1 MTQDR
6 EPIDEES
13 TEQLIGKLREA
24 FKDEAQELLAELE
37 AALLELEEVPGDE
50 EHIGRVFRVM
60 HTIKGSGGAC
70 EFTEVSA
77 FTHEIE
83 SFFDLVR
90 KGKIAVT
97 KEIIDLT
104 LRARDRIKEMFD
116 AYYCGRPIFP
126 GMTADILSQFK
137 RLIPAG
143 LGAPRGAGLAGIA
156 KQQADSA
163 APLSPP
169 GKQVTYRIQFRPAPD
184 VLAAG
189 TNPLDLL
196 RELSD
201 LGYCKAVAHTD
212 AIPYLEDFDPDLCY
226 TSWDI
231 ILTTAQG
238 INAIQDIFIFVK
250 DSSEIRIT
258 IVDEDGS
265 ADYDEAAYKKLG
277 EILLERGDIGHADL
291 QQALK
296 SKKRVGE
303 VLVETGVV
311 TNEKVEAALA
321 EQEHV
326 RELRERRQTSET
338 ASSIRVSTDKLDGL
352 VDLVGE
358 LVTVQARLSQTA
370 ASGNDPVLL
379 SIAEEVERLTAD
391 MRDRTMSIRMLP
403 IGTTFSRFRRLVR
416 DLGQELGK
424 EVELVTEG
432 AETELDKTVIEK
444 LGDPLVHLIR
454 NSIDHGIEA
463 PEVRT
468 AARKPKAGTIS
479 LSAVHSGAHVLIE
492 IRDDGAGL
500 DRDAIRAKAVERGMI
515 RDDAEL
521 TDKEVLGLVLLP
533 GFSTAK
539 TVSSVSGRG
548 VGLDVVKRAIDALRG
563 TIEISSDK
571 GKGTVITLRLPLTLA
586 IIDGFL
592 TKIGEENF
600 IFPLSLVD
608 ECVELTGDASA
619 TGNNKHMINV
629 RGHIVPYVRLREQFS
644 IIGAGPAI
652 EQIVIVR
659 VEQKRVGFV
668 VDHIVG
674 GHQTVI
680 KNLGT
685 FYREVNGLSG
695 ATILGDGTV
704 ALVLDVPKLVQIAEV
719 DEDSLTSAGGLR
731 VFDT

>member
-1 MTQDR
+1 MSDDR

-13 TEQLIGKLREA
+13 TEQIVAKLRES
-24 FKDEAQELLAELE
+24 FREEAQELLAELE
-37 AALLELEEVPGDE
+37 ASLLELEDVPGDE

-90 KGKIAVT
+90 KGKIDVT

-104 LRARDRIKEMFD
+104 LRARDQIKEMFD
-116 AYYCGRPIFP
+116 AYYCGGSIAP

-143 LGAPRGAGLAGIA
+143 LAASRGTAPACTP
-156 KQQADSA
+156 KQQAEGA
-163 APLSPP
+163 APVP
-169 GKQVTYRIQFRPAPD
+169 GNQVTYRIQFRPSPGI
-184 VLAAG
+184 LAEG

-196 RELSD
+196 KELIG
-201 LGYCKAVAHTD
+201 LGDGRVVARTD
-212 AIPYLEDFDPDLCY
+212 AIPYFEDFNPDLCY
-226 TSWDI
+226 TFWDV
-231 ILTTAQG
+231 ILTTSQG
-238 INAIQDIFIFVK
+238 INAIEDVFIFVK
-250 DSSEIRIT
+250 DRSEITIT
-258 IVDEDGS
+258 IIDEEGCL
-265 ADYDEAAYKKLG
+265 AYDEAAYKTLG
-277 EILLERGDIGHADL
+277 EILLERGDISSEDL
-291 QQALK
+291 HLALK

-303 VLVETGVV
+303 VLVETGLVSGD
-311 TNEKVEAALA
+311 TVESALA

-326 RELRERRQTSET
+326 REMRERRQTAEI

-370 ASGNDPVLL
+370 ATRNDPALL

-391 MRDRTMSIRMLP
+391 LRDRTMSIRMLP

-416 DLGQELGK
+416 DLGKELGK

-454 NSIDHGIEA
+454 NSIDHGIES
-463 PEVRT
+463 PEVRK
-468 AARKPKAGTIS
+468 AARKPAVGTIS

-500 DRDAIRAKAVERGMI
+500 DRDAVRAKAVERGMI
-515 RDDAEL
+515 RDDADL

-539 TVSSVSGRG
+539 TVTSVSGRG

-563 TIEISSDK
+563 TIEINSDK
-571 GKGTVITLRLPLTLA
+571 GTGTVITLRLPLTLA

-592 TKIGEENF
+592 TKIGDEHF

-608 ECVELTGDASA
+608 ECVEL
-619 TGNNKHMINV
+619 
-629 RGHIVPYVRLREQFS
+629 
-644 IIGAGPAI
+644 IGGSFRNR
-652 EQIVIVR
+652 Q
-659 VEQKRVGFV
+659 
-668 VDHIVG
+668 
-674 GHQTVI
+674 
-680 KNLGT
+680 
-685 FYREVNGLSG
+685 
-695 ATILGDGTV
+695 
-704 ALVLDVPKLVQIAEV
+704 
-719 DEDSLTSAGGLR
+719 
-731 VFDT
+731 

>member
-1 MTQDR
+1 MSKDR

-13 TEQLIGKLREA
+13 AEQIVAKLRES
-24 FKDEAQELLAELE
+24 FREEAQELLAELE
-37 AALLELEEVPGDE
+37 ASLLELEDVPGDE

-104 LRARDRIKEMFD
+104 LRARDQIKEMFD
-116 AYYCGRPIFP
+116 AYYRGGPIVPGR
-126 GMTADILSQFK
+126 TADILSQFK
-137 RLIPAG
+137 KLIPAG
-143 LGAPRGAGLAGIA
+143 LAAQRGTEPATER
-156 KQQADSA
+156 A
-163 APLSPP
+163 APAPAP
-169 GKQVTYRIQFRPAPD
+169 GKQVTYRIQFRPSPAI
-184 VLAAG
+184 LAEG
-189 TNPLDLL
+189 TDPLDLL
-196 RELSD
+196 KELIG
-201 LGYCKAVAHTD
+201 LGDGRIVARTD
-212 AIPYLEDFDPDLCY
+212 AIPYLEDFNPGLCY
-226 TSWDI
+226 TFWDV
-231 ILTTAQG
+231 ILTTSQG
-238 INAIQDIFIFVK
+238 INAIEDAFIFVK
-250 DSSEIRIT
+250 DRSEVTIT
-258 IVDEDGS
+258 VIDEEGDR
-265 ADYDEAAYKKLG
+265 AYDEAAYKTLG
-277 EILLERGDIGHADL
+277 EILLERGDIRSEDL
-291 QQALK
+291 HLALK

-303 VLVETGVV
+303 VLVETGLVSGD
-311 TNEKVEAALA
+311 TVESALA
-321 EQEHV
+321 EQEHL
-326 RELRERRQTSET
+326 REMRERRQTAEI

-370 ASGNDPVLL
+370 ASRNDPALL
-379 SIAEEVERLTAD
+379 SLAEEVERLTAD
-391 MRDRTMSIRMLP
+391 LRERTMSIRMLP

-416 DLGQELGK
+416 DLGKELGK
-424 EVELVTEG
+424 KVELVTEG

-463 PEVRT
+463 PEVRK
-468 AARKPKAGTIS
+468 AARKPAVGTVS

-500 DRDAIRAKAVERGMI
+500 DRDAVRAKAVERGMI
-515 RDDAEL
+515 RDDADL
-521 TDKEVLGLVLLP
+521 TDKEVFGLVLQP

-539 TVSSVSGRG
+539 SVTSVSGRG

-571 GKGTVITLRLPLTLA
+571 GTGTVITLRLPLTLA

-592 TKIGEENF
+592 TKIGEEHF
-600 IFPLSLVD
+600 IFPLSLVE
-608 ECVELTGDASA
+608 ECVELIGVSSA

-629 RGHIVPYVRLREQFS
+629 RGHIVPYVRLRDQFS
-644 IIGAGPAI
+644 IAGAGPAI

-659 VEQKRVGFV
+659 IEDKRVGFV
-668 VDHIVG
+668 VDNIVG

-685 FYREVNGLSG
+685 YYRDVQGLSG

-704 ALVLDVPKLVQIAEV
+704 ALILDVPKLVQIAETDEISITATGGPTTV
-719 DEDSLTSAGGLR
+719 DNKYN
-731 VFDT
+731 

>member
-1 MTQDR
+1 MIEDQ
-6 EPIDEES
+6 EPQDEES
-13 TEQLIGKLREA
+13 TEQIVAKLREA
-24 FKDEAQELLAELE
+24 FKEEAQDLLAELE
-37 AALLELEEVPGDE
+37 AALLELEEAPGDA

-70 EFTEVSA
+70 EFTEVAA

-104 LRARDRIKEMFD
+104 LQARDRIKEMFD
-116 AYYCGRPIFP
+116 AYYCGRSVDP
-126 GMTADILSQFK
+126 GMTADILAGFK

-143 LGAPRGAGLAGIA
+143 AGASKG
-156 KQQADSA
+156 A
-163 APLSPP
+163 APACTSKEQTENAAPAL
-169 GKQVTYRIQFRPAPD
+169 GKQVTYRIRFRPGPD
-184 VLAAG
+184 ILAEG
-189 TNPLDLL
+189 TDPLELL
-196 RELSD
+196 HELSS
-201 LGYCKAVAHTD
+201 LGCSKAVAQTD
-212 AIPYLEDFDPDLCY
+212 DIPYLEDFDPDLCY
-226 TSWDI
+226 TYWDI

-238 INAIQDIFIFVK
+238 INAIQDIFILVK
-250 DSSEIRIT
+250 DSSDIKIT
-258 IVDEDGS
+258 IIDEDGS
-265 ADYDEAAYKKLG
+265 PEHDESAYKKLG
-277 EILLERGDIGHADL
+277 EILLDRGDIGPADL
-291 QQALK
+291 REALR
-296 SKKRVGE
+296 SKKKVGE

-311 TNEKVEAALA
+311 TNDKVEAALV

-326 RELRERRQTSET
+326 REMRERRQTVDT

-370 ASGNDPVLL
+370 ITSNDPALL

-416 DLGQELGK
+416 DLSKELGK
-424 EVELVTEG
+424 DVELVTEG

-463 PEVRT
+463 PEVRRE
-468 AARKPKAGTIS
+468 ARKPRVGTIS
-479 LSAVHSGAHVLIE
+479 LNAVHSGAHVLIE

-500 DRDAIRAKAVERGMI
+500 DREAVRAKALERGMI
-515 RDDAEL
+515 REDAEL
-521 TDKEVLGLVLLP
+521 TDKEILALVLQP

-539 TVSSVSGRG
+539 SVTSVSGRG

-563 TIEISSDK
+563 TIEIDSSK
-571 GKGTVITLRLPLTLA
+571 GAGTTITLRLPLTLA

-600 IFPLSLVD
+600 IFPLSLVE
-608 ECVELTGDASA
+608 ECVELTAGRSA
-619 TGNNKHMINV
+619 TGNDKHMITV
-629 RGHIVPYVRLREQFS
+629 RGHIVPYVRLREQFN
-644 IIGAGPAI
+644 IAGSGPSI
-652 EQIVIVR
+652 EQIVIVQ

-685 FYREVNGLSG
+685 YYRDVKGLSG

-704 ALVLDVPKLVQIAEV
+704 ALVLDVPKLVQIAET
-719 DEDSLTSAGGLR
+719 DEDSLTAAGG
-731 VFDT
+731 VSMTDS

>member
-1 MTQDR
+1 MTQNR

-13 TEQLIGKLREA
+13 TEQIVAKLREA
-24 FKDEAQELLAELE
+24 FKEEAQDLLAELE
-37 AALLELEEVPGDE
+37 AALLELEEAPGDE

-70 EFTEVSA
+70 EFTDVSA

-83 SFFDLVR
+83 NFFDLVR

-116 AYYCGRPIFP
+116 AYYRGGAIAP
-126 GMTADILSQFK
+126 GMTEEIQSQFK

-143 LGAPRGAGLAGIA
+143 LGAQKAAPAHTA
-156 KQQADSA
+156 KQADRKEAS
-163 APLSPP
+163 
-169 GKQVTYRIQFRPAPD
+169 GKQVTYRIQFRPSPGI
-184 VLAAG
+184 LAEG

-196 RELSD
+196 HELSG
-201 LGYCKAVAHTD
+201 LGSYKAVAHTD
-212 AIPYLEDFDPDLCY
+212 DIPFLEDFNPDLCY

-238 INAIQDIFIFVK
+238 INAIEDVFIFVK
-250 DSSEIRIT
+250 DSSDIKIT

-265 ADYDEAAYKKLG
+265 AEGDEAADKKLG
-277 EILLERGDIGHADL
+277 EILLERGDIGPADL

-311 TNEKVEAALA
+311 TNDKVEAALA

-326 RELRERRQTSET
+326 REMRDRRQISET

-424 EVELVTEG
+424 DVELVTEG

-463 PEVRT
+463 PGVRA
-468 AARKPKAGTIS
+468 AARKPRVGTIS

-500 DRDAIRAKAVERGMI
+500 DRDAVRAKAIERGMI
-515 RDDAEL
+515 RDDADL

-533 GFSTAK
+533 GFSTAM
-539 TVSSVSGRG
+539 TVTNVSGRG

-563 TIEISSDK
+563 TIEISSDR
-571 GKGTVITLRLPLTLA
+571 GTGTVITLRLPLTLA

-592 TKIGEENF
+592 TKVGEEHF
-600 IFPLSLVD
+600 IFPLSLVY
-608 ECVELTGDASA
+608 ECVELTAGVSA
-619 TGNNKHMINV
+619 TGNNKHMITV
-629 RGHIVPYVRLREQFS
+629 REHIVPYVRLREQFS
-644 IIGAGPAI
+644 IAGAGPAI
-652 EQIVIVR
+652 EQIVIVQ
-659 VEQKRVGFV
+659 VEQKRIGFV
-668 VDHIVG
+668 VDHVVG

-680 KNLGT
+680 KNLGAY
-685 FYREVNGLSG
+685 YREVKGLSG

-704 ALVLDVPKLVQIAEV
+704 ALVLDVPKLVQIAEA
-719 DEDSLTSAGGLR
+719 DEVSLTSAGGLTA
-731 VFDT
+731 FEQ

>member
-1 MTQDR
+1 MSDER
-6 EPIDEES
+6 DPIDEES
-13 TEQLIGKLREA
+13 TEQIVAKLRES
-24 FKDEAQELLAELE
+24 FREEAQELLAELE
-37 AALLELEEVPGDE
+37 ASLLELEEVPGDE
-50 EHIGRVFRVM
+50 AHIGRVFRVM

-104 LRARDRIKEMFD
+104 LRARDQIKEMFD
-116 AYYCGRPIFP
+116 VYYRGGSIVPGR
-126 GMTADILSQFK
+126 TADILSQFK
-137 RLIPAG
+137 KLTPAG
-143 LGAPRGAGLAGIA
+143 LAAARGTAPGRTSQ
-156 KQQADSA
+156 QQAEPE
-163 APLSPP
+163 APVP
-169 GKQVTYRIQFRPAPD
+169 GKQVTYRIQFRPSPAI
-184 VLAAG
+184 LAEG

-196 RELSD
+196 KELIG
-201 LGYCKAVAHTD
+201 LGDGRIVARTD
-212 AIPYLEDFDPDLCY
+212 AIPYLEDFNPDLCY
-226 TSWDI
+226 TFWDV
-231 ILTTAQG
+231 ILTTSRG
-238 INAIQDIFIFVK
+238 INAIEDVFIFVK
-250 DSSEIRIT
+250 DKSELT
-258 IVDEDGS
+258 IAVIDEEGCL
-265 ADYDEAAYKKLG
+265 AYDEAAYKMLG
-277 EILLERGDIGHADL
+277 EILLERGDINSEDL
-291 QQALK
+291 HLALK
-296 SKKRVGE
+296 TKKRVGE
-303 VLVETGVV
+303 VLVETGIVSGD
-311 TNEKVEAALA
+311 TVESALA
-321 EQEHV
+321 EQEHM
-326 RELRERRQTSET
+326 REMRERRQTAET

-370 ASGNDPVLL
+370 ASRNDPALL
-379 SIAEEVERLTAD
+379 SLAEEVERLTAD
-391 MRDRTMSIRMLP
+391 MRERTMSIRMLP

-424 EVELVTEG
+424 DVELVTEG

-463 PEVRT
+463 PEVRK
-468 AARKPKAGTIS
+468 AARKPAVGTVS

-500 DRDAIRAKAVERGMI
+500 DRDAVRAKAVERGII
-515 RDDAEL
+515 RDDADL

-539 TVSSVSGRG
+539 TITSVSGRG

-571 GKGTVITLRLPLTLA
+571 GTGTVITLRLPLTLA

-592 TKIGEENF
+592 TKIGEEHF
-600 IFPLSLVD
+600 IFPLSLVE
-608 ECVELTGDASA
+608 ECVELTGNSSA
-619 TGNNKHMINV
+619 TGNNKHLIDV
-629 RGHIVPYVRLREQFS
+629 RGHIVPYVRLREQFG
-644 IIGAGPAI
+644 IAGAGPAI

-659 VEQKRVGFV
+659 IEQKRVGFV

-685 FYREVNGLSG
+685 YYRNAEGLSG

-704 ALVLDVPKLVQIAEV
+704 ALILDVPKLVRVAEQ
-719 DEDSLTSAGGLR
+719 DELEQ
-731 VFDT
+731 V

>member
-1 MTQDR
+1 MTPDR

-50 EHIGRVFRVM
+50 EHVGRVFRVM

-90 KGKIAVT
+90 KGKIVVT

-104 LRARDRIKEMFD
+104 LRARDQIKEMFD
-116 AYYCGRPIFP
+116 AYYCGRPIVP

-137 RLIPAG
+137 MLIPAG
-143 LGAPRGAGLAGIA
+143 LSALRGAAPAGLA

-163 APLSPP
+163 ASASP
-169 GKQVTYRIQFRPAPD
+169 GKQVTYRIRFRPAPD
-184 VLAAG
+184 ILAAG

-196 RELSD
+196 HELSG
-201 LGYCKAVAHTD
+201 LGCCKAVAQTD

-226 TSWDI
+226 MSWDV

-250 DSSEIRIT
+250 DSSDIRIT
-258 IVDEDGS
+258 VVDEDGS
-265 ADYDEAAYKKLG
+265 ADCDEAAYKMLG
-277 EILLERGDIGHADL
+277 EILLERGDIGPADL

-311 TNEKVEAALA
+311 TGEKVEAALA

-326 RELRERRQTSET
+326 REMRERRQTSET

-370 ASGNDPVLL
+370 ASGSDPVLL

-391 MRDRTMSIRMLP
+391 LRDRTMSIRMLP

-424 EVELVTEG
+424 DVDLVTEG

-463 PEVRT
+463 P
-468 AARKPKAGTIS
+468 
-479 LSAVHSGAHVLIE
+479 
-492 IRDDGAGL
+492 
-500 DRDAIRAKAVERGMI
+500 
-515 RDDAEL
+515 
-521 TDKEVLGLVLLP
+521 
-533 GFSTAK
+533 
-539 TVSSVSGRG
+539 
-548 VGLDVVKRAIDALRG
+548 
-563 TIEISSDK
+563 
-571 GKGTVITLRLPLTLA
+571 
-586 IIDGFL
+586 
-592 TKIGEENF
+592 
-600 IFPLSLVD
+600 
-608 ECVELTGDASA
+608 
-619 TGNNKHMINV
+619 
-629 RGHIVPYVRLREQFS
+629 
-644 IIGAGPAI
+644 
-652 EQIVIVR
+652 
-659 VEQKRVGFV
+659 
-668 VDHIVG
+668 
-674 GHQTVI
+674 
-680 KNLGT
+680 
-685 FYREVNGLSG
+685 
-695 ATILGDGTV
+695 
-704 ALVLDVPKLVQIAEV
+704 
-719 DEDSLTSAGGLR
+719 
-731 VFDT
+731 

>member
-1 MTQDR
+1 MSDDWGQ
-6 EPIDEES
+6 IDEES
-13 TEQLIGKLREA
+13 TEQIVGKLREA

-50 EHIGRVFRVM
+50 ENIGRVFRVM

-83 SFFDLVR
+83 NFFDLVR
-90 KGKIAVT
+90 KGKIVVT

-104 LRARDRIKEMFD
+104 LRASDRIKEMFD
-116 AYYCGRPIFP
+116 AYYCGRSIAS
-126 GMTADILSQFK
+126 GLTEDILSQFK
-137 RLIPAG
+137 RLVPAG
-143 LGAPRGAGLAGIA
+143 LGAPRGAAPACTA
-156 KQQADSA
+156 KQRTDSKET
-163 APLSPP
+163 P
-169 GKQVTYRIQFRPAPD
+169 GKQVTYRIQFRPGPD
-184 VLAAG
+184 ILAEG

-196 RELSD
+196 HELSG
-201 LGYCKAVAHTD
+201 LGCCKAVTHTD
-212 AIPYLEDFDPDLCY
+212 AIPFLEDFNPDLCY

-250 DSSEIRIT
+250 DTSDIKIT

-265 ADYDEAAYKKLG
+265 AEGGEAVYKKLG
-277 EILLERGDIGHADL
+277 EILLERGDIGPADL
-291 QQALK
+291 QEALR

-303 VLVETGVV
+303 VLIETGVV
-311 TNEKVEAALA
+311 TGDQVEAALA
-321 EQEHV
+321 EQEQV
-326 RELRERRQTSET
+326 REVRERRQTTEAS
-338 ASSIRVSTDKLDGL
+338 SSIRVSTDKLDGL

-370 ASGNDPVLL
+370 ATSNDPLLL

-416 DLGQELGK
+416 DLGKELGK

-463 PEVRT
+463 PEVRK
-468 AARKPKAGTIS
+468 AARKPKVGFIS

-500 DRDAIRAKAVERGMI
+500 DRDAVRAKAIERGLI
-515 RDDAEL
+515 REDAEL

-539 TVSSVSGRG
+539 TVTSVSGRG

-592 TKIGEENF
+592 TKVGEENF
-600 IFPLSLVD
+600 IFPLSLVE
-608 ECVELTGDASA
+608 ECVELTSGASA
-619 TGNNKHMINV
+619 TGNNKHLITV

-644 IIGAGPAI
+644 IAGAGPAI

-659 VEQKRVGFV
+659 VGQKRVGFV
-668 VDHIVG
+668 VDLVVG

-680 KNLGT
+680 KNLGA
-685 FYREVNGLSG
+685 FYREVKGLLG

-704 ALVLDVPKLVQIAEV
+704 ALVLDVPKLVQIAET
-719 DEDSLTSAGGLR
+719 DESSLTSAGGQMT
-731 VFDT
+731 FGQ

>member
-1 MTQDR
+1 MSQDQ

-13 TEQLIGKLREA
+13 TEQIVAKLREA

-83 SFFDLVR
+83 NFFDLVR

-104 LRARDRIKEMFD
+104 LRARDQIKEMFD
-116 AYYCGRPIFP
+116 AYYCGRTIVP
-126 GMTADILSQFK
+126 GTAVDILAQFK
-137 RLIPAG
+137 KLTPAS
-143 LGAPRGAGLAGIA
+143 LTA
-156 KQQADSA
+156 KSA
-163 APLSPP
+163 APARSKQQQAESATAPAP
-169 GKQVTYRIQFRPAPD
+169 GQQMTYRIQFRPGPE
-184 VLAAG
+184 VLAEG
-189 TNPLDLL
+189 TDPLDLL
-196 RELSD
+196 HELSN
-201 LGYCKAVAHTD
+201 LGSCKIVAHTD
-212 AIPYLEDFDPDLCY
+212 TIPYLEDFNPDLCY
-226 TSWDI
+226 TSWDV
-231 ILTTAQG
+231 ILTTTQG

-250 DSSEIRIT
+250 ESSDIKIA
-258 IVDEDGS
+258 IVDEDGNTEH
-265 ADYDEAAYKKLG
+265 DEAAYKKLG

-291 QQALK
+291 QMALK
-296 SKKRVGE
+296 SKKKVGE
-303 VLVETGVV
+303 VLVETGIV
-311 TNEKVEAALA
+311 TGDQVESALA
-321 EQEHV
+321 EQEQV
-326 RELRERRQTSET
+326 REMRERRHTSEA

-370 ASGNDPVLL
+370 ATRNDPVLL
-379 SIAEEVERLTAD
+379 TIAEEVERLTAD

-416 DLGQELGK
+416 DLAKELGK
-424 EVELVTEG
+424 DVELVTEG

-454 NSIDHGIEA
+454 NSLDHGIES
-463 PEVRT
+463 PEVRQ
-468 AARKPKAGTIS
+468 AARKPKVGTIS

-500 DRDAIRAKAVERGMI
+500 DRDAVRAKAVERGLI

-539 TVSSVSGRG
+539 TVTSVSGRG
-548 VGLDVVKRAIDALRG
+548 VGLDVVKRAIDSLRG
-563 TIEISSDK
+563 TIEISSDR
-571 GKGTVITLRLPLTLA
+571 GKGTMITLRLPLTLA

-600 IFPLSLVD
+600 IFPLSLVE
-608 ECVELTGDASA
+608 ECVELIGNNSS
-619 TGNNKHMINV
+619 TGNNKHMVTV

-644 IIGAGPAI
+644 INGTKSAI

-659 VEQKRVGFV
+659 IEDKRVGFV
-668 VDHIVG
+668 VDQIVG

-685 FYREVNGLSG
+685 FYRDVKGLSG

-704 ALVLDVPKLVQIAEV
+704 ALILDVPKLVQIAET
-719 DEDSLTSAGGLR
+719 DEISLTSAGGPMT
-731 VFDT
+731 FDN

>member
-1 MTQDR
+1 MSDDR

-13 TEQLIGKLREA
+13 TEQIVAKLREA

-37 AALLELEEVPGDE
+37 AALLELEEIPGDE

-83 SFFDLVR
+83 NFFDLVR
-90 KGKIAVT
+90 KRKIVVT

-116 AYYCGRPIFP
+116 AYYCGRSIAP

-137 RLIPAG
+137 RLVPAG
-143 LGAPRGAGLAGIA
+143 MGAPRGAAPACTA
-156 KQQADSA
+156 KQADSKET
-163 APLSPP
+163 P
-169 GKQVTYRIQFRPAPD
+169 GKQVTYRIQFRPGPD
-184 VLAAG
+184 ILAEG

-196 RELSD
+196 HELSG
-201 LGYCKAVAHTD
+201 LGCCKAVAQTD
-212 AIPYLEDFDPDLCY
+212 AIPYLEDFNPDLCY

-238 INAIQDIFIFVK
+238 INAIEDIFIFVK
-250 DSSEIRIT
+250 DTSDIKIT

-265 ADYDEAAYKKLG
+265 AENDESAYKKLG
-277 EILLERGDIGHADL
+277 EILLERGDIGPADL

-296 SKKRVGE
+296 SKKKVGE

-311 TNEKVEAALA
+311 TNDKVEAALA
-321 EQEHV
+321 EQEQV
-326 RELRERRQTSET
+326 REMRERRQTLET

-370 ASGNDPVLL
+370 ATRSDPALL

-416 DLGQELGK
+416 DLGKELGK

-463 PEVRT
+463 PEVRK
-468 AARKPKAGTIS
+468 AARKPKVGFIS

-500 DRDAIRAKAVERGMI
+500 DRDAVRAKAVERGMI

-539 TVSSVSGRG
+539 TVTSVSGRG

-592 TKIGEENF
+592 TKVGEDNF
-600 IFPLSLVD
+600 IFPLSLVE
-608 ECVELTGDASA
+608 ECVELTSGVSA
-619 TGNNKHMINV
+619 TGNNKHMITV

-644 IIGAGPAI
+644 IAGAGPAI
-652 EQIVIVR
+652 EQIVIVQ

-668 VDHIVG
+668 VDHVVG

-685 FYREVNGLSG
+685 FYREVQGLSG

-704 ALVLDVPKLVQIAEV
+704 ALVLDVPKLVQIAET
-719 DEDSLTSAGGLR
+719 DELTLTATGGPAAIEQ
-731 VFDT
+731 

>member
-13 TEQLIGKLREA
+13 TEQIVAKLREA

-70 EFTEVSA
+70 EFTGVSA

-83 SFFDLVR
+83 NFFDLVR
-90 KGKIAVT
+90 KGKIVVT

-116 AYYCGRPIFP
+116 AYYCGRPIVP
-126 GMTADILSQFK
+126 GMTEDILSQFK

-143 LGAPRGAGLAGIA
+143 VGALWGAAPAGTA

-163 APLSPP
+163 APVPTP
-169 GKQVTYRIQFRPAPD
+169 GKQVTYRIQFRPGPD
-184 VLAAG
+184 ILAEG

-196 RELSD
+196 HELCG
-201 LGYCKAVAHTD
+201 LGCCKAVAQTG
-212 AIPYLEDFDPDLCY
+212 AIPYLEDFNPDLCY

-250 DSSEIRIT
+250 DSSDIKIT
-258 IVDEDGS
+258 IVDEDGI
-265 ADYDEAAYKKLG
+265 ADGDEAAYKKLG
-277 EILLERGDIGHADL
+277 EILLERGDIGPADL

-311 TNEKVEAALA
+311 TNDKVEAALA
-321 EQEHV
+321 EQEQV
-326 RELRERRQTSET
+326 REMRERRQTSET

-370 ASGNDPVLL
+370 ASHNDPALL

-416 DLGQELGK
+416 DLGKELGK

-454 NSIDHGIEA
+454 NSIDHGIES
-463 PEVRT
+463 PEVRK
-468 AARKPKAGTIS
+468 AARKPKVGTIS

-500 DRDAIRAKAVERGMI
+500 DRDAVRARAVERGMI

-539 TVSSVSGRG
+539 TVTSVSGRG

-563 TIEISSDK
+563 TIEIRSDK
-571 GKGTVITLRLPLTLA
+571 GTGTVITLRLPLTLA

-600 IFPLSLVD
+600 IFPLSLVE
-608 ECVELTGDASA
+608 ECVELTGGASA
-619 TGNNKHMINV
+619 TGNNKHMIAV

-644 IIGAGPAI
+644 ITGTGPAI
-652 EQIVIVR
+652 EQIVIVQI
-659 VEQKRVGFV
+659 EQKRVGFV

-685 FYREVNGLSG
+685 FYRDVKGLSG

-704 ALVLDVPKLVQIAEV
+704 ALVLDVPKLVQLAET
-719 DEDSLTSAGGLR
+719 EEISLAAAAGLR
-731 VFDT
+731 IADN

>member
-1 MTQDR
+1 MSDDLK
-6 EPIDEES
+6 PIDEES
-13 TEQLIGKLREA
+13 TEQIVSKLREA
-24 FKDEAQELLAELE
+24 FKDEAHELLAELE

-50 EHIGRVFRVM
+50 ELIGRVFRVM

-70 EFTEVSA
+70 EFTAVAA

-83 SFFDLVR
+83 NFYDLVR
-90 KGKIAVT
+90 KGKIIVT

-116 AYYCGRPIFP
+116 AYYCGGSIAP
-126 GMTADILSQFK
+126 GMTEDILSQFK
-137 RLIPAG
+137 RLVPAG
-143 LGAPRGAGLAGIA
+143 LSARSTAPAGTA
-156 KQQADSA
+156 KQRADSA
-163 APLSPP
+163 ASTATP
-169 GKQVTYRIQFRPAPD
+169 GKQVTYRIQFRPGPD
-184 VLAAG
+184 ILAEG
-189 TNPLDLL
+189 TDPLDLL
-196 RELSD
+196 HELCG
-201 LGYCKAVAHTD
+201 LGTCKAVAQTD
-212 AIPYLEDFDPDLCY
+212 AIPFLEDFNPDRCY

-250 DSSEIRIT
+250 DSSDIRTT
-258 IVDEDGS
+258 IIDEDGS
-265 ADYDEAAYKKLG
+265 AEDNEAAYKKLG
-277 EILLERGDIGHADL
+277 EILLERGDIGPADL
-291 QQALK
+291 EQALR
-296 SKKRVGE
+296 SKKKVGE

-311 TNEKVEAALA
+311 TNDKVEAALA

-326 RELRERRQTSET
+326 REMRERRQTSEA

-370 ASGNDPVLL
+370 ATRNDPALL

-416 DLGQELGK
+416 DLGKELGK
-424 EVELVTEG
+424 EVELATEG

-454 NSIDHGIEA
+454 NSIDHGIES
-463 PEVRT
+463 PEVRK
-468 AARKPKAGTIS
+468 AARKPKVGTIS

-500 DRDAIRAKAVERGMI
+500 DRDAVRAKAIERGLI
-515 RDDAEL
+515 REDAEL

-539 TVSSVSGRG
+539 TVTSVSGRG

-563 TIEISSDK
+563 TIEIDSNK
-571 GKGTVITLRLPLTLA
+571 GTGTVITLRLPLTLA

-592 TKIGEENF
+592 TKIGSENF

-608 ECVELTGDASA
+608 ECVELTAGVSA

-629 RGHIVPYVRLREQFS
+629 RGRIVPYVRLREQFS
-644 IIGAGPAI
+644 ITGTEPAI

-659 VEQKRVGFV
+659 LEEKRVGFV

-685 FYREVNGLSG
+685 YYRDVKGLSG

-704 ALVLDVPKLVQIAEV
+704 ALVLDVPKLVQIAET
-719 DEDSLTSAGGLR
+719 DEVTLTSAGGLMT
-731 VFDT
+731 FDN

>member
-1 MTQDR
+1 MTKDR

-13 TEQLIGKLREA
+13 TEQIVTKLREA

-37 AALLELEEVPGDE
+37 AALLELEEVPGDQ

-70 EFTEVSA
+70 EFAEVSA

-83 SFFDLVR
+83 NFFDLVR

-116 AYYCGRPIFP
+116 AYYCGRSIAP
-126 GMTADILSQFK
+126 GLTEDILAQFK

-143 LGAPRGAGLAGIA
+143 VNVLQGAASARTANQPDR
-156 KQQADSA
+156 A
-163 APLSPP
+163 APVPTP
-169 GKQVTYRIQFRPAPD
+169 GNQVTYRIQFRPGPD
-184 VLAAG
+184 ILAQG
-189 TNPLDLL
+189 TDPLDLL
-196 RELSD
+196 HELSG
-201 LGYCKAVAHTD
+201 LGSSKAVAHTD
-212 AIPYLEDFDPDLCY
+212 AIPFLEDFNPDLCY
-226 TSWDI
+226 TSWDV
-231 ILTTAQG
+231 ILTTTQG

-250 DSSEIRIT
+250 DSSEVKIT
-258 IVDEDGS
+258 IIDEDGC
-265 ADYDEAAYKKLG
+265 AECDEAVYKKLG
-277 EILLERGDIGHADL
+277 EILLERGDIGPADL
-291 QQALK
+291 QQALQ

-311 TNEKVEAALA
+311 TGEQVEAALA

-326 RELRERRQTSET
+326 REMRERRQTSET

-358 LVTVQARLSQTA
+358 LVTVQARLSQIA
-370 ASGNDPVLL
+370 ATGNDPLLL

-416 DLGQELGK
+416 DLGKELGK

-454 NSIDHGIEA
+454 NSIDHGIES
-463 PEVRT
+463 PEVRKE
-468 AARKPKAGTIS
+468 ARKPKVGTIS

-500 DRDAIRAKAVERGMI
+500 DRDAVRAKAVERGMI

-521 TDKEVLGLVLLP
+521 TDKEVLGLVLQP

-539 TVSSVSGRG
+539 TVTNVSGRG

-571 GKGTVITLRLPLTLA
+571 GTGTVITLRLPLTLA

-600 IFPLSLVD
+600 IFPLSLVE
-608 ECVELTGDASA
+608 ECVELTGNRSA
-619 TGNNKHMINV
+619 TGNNKHMISV

-644 IIGAGPAI
+644 IPGAGPAV
-652 EQIVIVR
+652 EQIVIAR
-659 VEQKRVGFV
+659 IEQKRVGFV

-685 FYREVNGLSG
+685 FYRDVQGLSG

-704 ALVLDVPKLVQIAEV
+704 ALVLDVPKLVQIAET
-719 DEDSLTSAGGLR
+719 DEVNLTAAGGLGIAES
-731 VFDT
+731 